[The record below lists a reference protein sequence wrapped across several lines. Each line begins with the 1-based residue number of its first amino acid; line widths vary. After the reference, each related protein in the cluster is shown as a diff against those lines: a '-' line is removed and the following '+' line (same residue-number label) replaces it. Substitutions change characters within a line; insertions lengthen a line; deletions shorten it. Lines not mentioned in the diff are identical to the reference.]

1 MHPTQKEAAMTSRP
15 APAPP
20 VLPTSGGLAPSREEL
35 AELER
40 ELELYLAFWA
50 HARDGRSDRLTDGG
64 RD

>member
-1 MHPTQKEAAMTSRP
+1 MTSRP